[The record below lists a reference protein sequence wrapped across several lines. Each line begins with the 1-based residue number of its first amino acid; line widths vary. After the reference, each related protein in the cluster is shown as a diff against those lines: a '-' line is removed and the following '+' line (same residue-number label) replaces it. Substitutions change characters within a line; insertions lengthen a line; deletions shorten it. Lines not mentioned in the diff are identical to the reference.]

1 MATPK
6 KGSKGKKAG
15 GLGAGKTAAQKKAA
29 VGALKQMARD
39 YRPAKTGTAA
49 QMNEK
54 RSKVRGKDGT
64 KDTINKAEKKGG
76 SRPGGL
82 VAGGGG

>member
-29 VGALKQMARD
+29 VDAMKQMARD

-64 KDTINKAEKKGG
+64 KDTINKAAKKGG
-76 SRPGGL
+76 AR
-82 VAGGGG
+82 AGGGGGGGG

>member
-1 MATPK
+1 
-6 KGSKGKKAG
+6 
-15 GLGAGKTAAQKKAA
+15 
-29 VGALKQMARD
+29 MARD

-64 KDTINKAEKKGG
+64 KDTINPAAKKGG
-76 SRPGGL
+76 AR
-82 VAGGGG
+82 AGGGGGGGG